1 MFENKMVEG
10 IYYSRFAASWRNVTG
25 DDGSMNH
32 RKVGWKFR
40 AWLRSLVI
48 NDRHLTE
55 EEIWDIYNLATNGKL
70 ELESDARKF
79 LALPEKEQQ
88 KFDV

>member
-1 MFENKMVEG
+1 MFENKKVEE

-40 AWLRSLVI
+40 AWLRSLII
-48 NDRHLTE
+48 NNRHLTE
-55 EEIWDIYNLATNGKL
+55 EEVWQIYNMGTCGKL
-70 ELESDARKF
+70 ELEDHARKF
-79 LALPEKEQQ
+79 LALPEEEQM
-88 KFDV
+88 KFDK